1 MSRRTTIF
9 LDFDG
14 VLHPSEYLSFKVV
27 DGELVFGQDLRF
39 CWAGCLWDLIR
50 ENGSQLVIHSSW
62 RHTYSLE
69 QLRQMLPVKLG
80 ERVVA
85 VTVGDDRYTSILA
98 YVDAESI
105 IDYVILD
112 DAANDFPMGCNELL
126 LCQERVGISCPE
138 IQKKLADFLDKQSD
152 LVRLPKLSL

>member
-1 MSRRTTIF
+1 MSRQTTIF

-14 VLHPSEYLSFKVV
+14 VLHPSEYLDFKII

-50 ENGSQLVIHSSW
+50 ENDSQLVIHSSW
-62 RHTYSLE
+62 RHSYSLE
-69 QLRQMLPVKLG
+69 QLRKMLPVELG

-85 VTVGDDRYTSILA
+85 VTIGEDRYASILD
-98 YVDAESI
+98 YVEAESI

-112 DAANDFPMGCNELL
+112 DAANDFPMDCNELL
-126 LCQERVGISCPE
+126 LCRENAGISCLE
-138 IQKKLADFLDKQSD
+138 IQMKLADFLEK
-152 LVRLPKLSL
+152 